1 MEVHQF
7 ILQLVLVLGAARVF
21 GEVFSHLNLPPVL
34 GEVLAGIVIGPSLLG
49 WVEVN
54 ELIKFLA
61 EIGIILLLFEVGLE
75 TDFNKLKEEG
85 RKSVIVAVFGAF
97 IPFVLGFWV
106 SYSVFNLPVI
116 VSLFVGGTL
125 TATSIGITIRVFKDL
140 GKERTPLAQI
150 VLGAAVLDDIIG
162 VILLVLLADFA
173 ITGQVSLENALR
185 VMVMISLFFAVAP
198 VIAALLSRLIYK
210 YDVHYSKQPG
220 FIPTVLISIIL
231 LFSYI
236 AHSLGAPEII
246 GAFAAGIALSRGF
259 SLPFGAA
266 LKVEPEF
273 VERVERQMKP
283 IIFLFTP
290 IFFATVGLSMN
301 LREID
306 FSSPGFWLL
315 TAVLFVIAVIG
326 KVGGALLLRGMAP
339 AKRLIIGA
347 SMVPRGEV
355 GLIFAELGRSAKIFS
370 NELYSALVFVVVVTT
385 LVPPFVLRYLFSLE
399 ER

>member
-7 ILQLVLVLGAARVF
+7 ILELVLILVSARFF
-21 GEVFSHLNLPPVL
+21 GELFSHLNLPPVL

-49 WVEVN
+49 LVEVN

-85 RKSVIVAVFGAF
+85 RKSVIVAVSGALLPFLFGF
-97 IPFVLGFWV
+97 LI
-106 SYSVFNLPVI
+106 SYQLFKLPLI

-125 TATSIGITIRVFKDL
+125 TATSIGITVRVFKDL
-140 GKERTPLAQI
+140 KKERTPLAQI

-185 VMVMISLFFAVAP
+185 VSLMVVIFFAVAP
-198 VIAALLSRLIYK
+198 VIAALLSKFIYR
-210 YDVHYSKQPG
+210 YEVHYSRQPG

-231 LFSYI
+231 FFAYI

-273 VERVERQMKP
+273 VERVERNMKP

-301 LREID
+301 LKEID
-306 FSSPGFWLL
+306 FSAPAFWVL
-315 TAVLFVIAVIG
+315 TAVLFVVAVVG
-326 KVGGALLLRGMAP
+326 KVGGALFLRTMTP
-339 AKRLIIGA
+339 LKRLIVGV

-370 NELYSALVFVVVVTT
+370 NELYSALVFVVVITT
-385 LVPPFVLRYLFSLE
+385 LVPPFLLRYLFSLE
-399 ER
+399 EE